1 MSRLNQIVN
10 VLQDYELDALL
21 LTGPINRRWAT
32 GFKSSAGA
40 LVATREGSYFII
52 DGRYIESAKA
62 AIQGVEVIQIKAGQK
77 YPDVVC
83 EIIAR
88 HGAGRLGF
96 EEQVMAQGTYTTYEE
111 KLDWEL
117 VPAQKLMDT
126 LRASKS
132 ASELDLMGR
141 AQAITDQTF
150 AEILPVITPEMTER
164 ELAAEI
170 IYRLLKNGADK
181 PSFDPIVVSGPRS
194 SLPHG
199 SPGDHA
205 LSGFVTMDF
214 GAMFDG
220 YCADMTR
227 TIAIGT
233 ATDEMRRVYD
243 TVLQAQLAG
252 IRAARAGTPGKEI
265 DAAARQ
271 VITDAGYGAYF
282 DHGFGHG
289 IGLEVHEGI
298 NAGPTEERIL
308 PTGAVISAEP
318 GIYLPGQFG
327 VRIEDILHLT
337 EFGSENLTR
346 SPKELIV
353 L

>member
-10 VLQDYELDALL
+10 VLREFELDALF

-40 LVATREGSYFII
+40 LIVTAKECYFII
-52 DGRYIESAKA
+52 DGRYIESARA
-62 AIQGVEVIQIKAGQK
+62 AIQGVEMVQIKAGQK

-83 EIIAR
+83 EIMAR

-96 EEQVMAQGTYTTYEE
+96 EEQVMTQGTYTAYRE

-132 ASELDLMGR
+132 ASELELIGR

-150 AEILPVITPEMTER
+150 AEILPVITSDMTER

-227 TIAIGT
+227 TVAIG
-233 ATDEMRRVYD
+233 AVTDEMRRVYD

-252 IRAARAGTPGKEI
+252 IAAARAGIPGKEI

-298 NAGPTEERIL
+298 NAGPTEDRTL
-308 PTGAVISAEP
+308 PAGAVISAEP

-337 EFGSENLTR
+337 ESGSENLTR

>member
-10 VLQDYELDALL
+10 ALQEHELDALL

-40 LVATREGSYFII
+40 LVVTREESYFII
-52 DGRYIESAKA
+52 DGRYIESARA
-62 AIQGVEVIQIKAGQK
+62 AIQGVQVVQISIGQK
-77 YPDVVC
+77 YPDLIR
-83 EIIAR
+83 ELLSR

-96 EEQVMAQGTYTTYEE
+96 EEQVMTQGTFTTYQG

-117 VPAQKLMDT
+117 TPAQKLMDT

-132 ASELDLMGR
+132 ASELELMGR

-150 AEILPVITPEMTER
+150 AEILPVITSDMTER

-199 SPGDHA
+199 SPGNHA

-227 TIAIGT
+227 TVAMGT
-233 ATDEMRRVYD
+233 VTDEMRRVYD

-252 IRAARAGTPGKEI
+252 IAAARAGIPGKEI

-271 VITDAGYGAYF
+271 VITAAGYGAYF

-298 NAGPTEERIL
+298 NASPTEDRIL
-308 PTGAVISAEP
+308 PAGAMISAEP

-327 VRIEDILHLT
+327 VRIEDILYLT
-337 EFGSENLTR
+337 ESGAENLTK
-346 SPKELIV
+346 SSKDLII